1 MSFGGS
7 KLSGRQPGERQQLEA
22 SVKLLLLWVAESDGM
37 VDAAELEFIDNQL
50 PDTQRTVKS
59 EELLAVIRA
68 GDLKRI
74 EAAVRTVAR
83 ENRDLRL
90 AFMDMAIAMCIADRD
105 IATTE
110 NHILRFYADALF
122 LGTAILQ
129 KRFQSISGQAL
140 PEPADP
146 GSRKAYRPP
155 QEEPA

>member
-1 MSFGGS
+1 MSFGSS
-7 KLSGRQPGERQQLEA
+7 KLSGRQPGERQQLEG
-22 SVKLLLLWVAESDGM
+22 SVKLLLLWVAESDGA
-37 VDAAELEFIDNQL
+37 VDAAELDFIDSQL
-50 PDTQRTVKS
+50 PDTQGTVKS

-74 EAAVRTVAR
+74 EAAIRTVAR

-122 LGTAILQ
+122 LGPAILQ
-129 KRFQSISGQAL
+129 KRFQSISGQPL
-140 PEPADP
+140 PEPANP
-146 GSRKAYRPP
+146 GSRERYSPI
-155 QEEPA
+155 QENPA